1 MCLILNH
8 LLFAFKYTFL
18 YLAQEMVQSQEFFLV
33 VTSPPIFST
42 KILDGGNSTE
52 FPDRALWGGSEDA
65 RRAVG
70 TYCGSR
76 RRQILLL
83 RLRPVAPEV
92 HAGAGLPSHGPP
104 PSWKGLQWSNHQ
116 CVLCLALRIRRTL
129 PKTFQE
135 GSLTSAPRKT
145 WSSPSRGGKEKGA
158 WWRGARP
165 AARGGQA
172 PRPRVRCCS
181 RLGALLPQTHGPR
194 RTGVGTLSSTVP
206 SHGLVHSKNK
216 ISFYPTFHG
225 GTISCLEERWKLLLG
240 RYMVRISCN
249 TELAPVKMK
258 YFTLPLLLIYQKYFV
273 LALRLSSH
281 I

>member
-33 VTSPPIFST
+33 VTSPSIFST

-52 FPDRALWGGSEDA
+52 FPDRAPWGGGSEDA

-165 AARGGQA
+165 AARGGRA

-194 RTGVGTLSSTVP
+194 RTGPDARAWGRCRVRCLRMAWFIV
-206 SHGLVHSKNK
+206 K
-216 ISFYPTFHG
+216 IKSLFTPHFMVVQFPVLKKDGNFY
-225 GTISCLEERWKLLLG
+225 LEDIWLEF
-240 RYMVRISCN
+240 
-249 TELAPVKMK
+249 PVI
-258 YFTLPLLLIYQKYFV
+258 LN
-273 LALRLSSH
+273 
-281 I
+281 

>member
-1 MCLILNH
+1 MVLSFQRRKREGGVTAGGPAGRPRGSSTPPTCS
-8 LLFAFKYTFL
+8 LLFA
-18 YLAQEMVQSQEFFLV
+18 AGRAA
-33 VTSPPIFST
+33 PP
-42 KILDGGNSTE
+42 
-52 FPDRALWGGSEDA
+52 DA
-65 RRAVG
+65 RA
-70 TYCGSR
+70 
-76 RRQILLL
+76 
-83 RLRPVAPEV
+83 
-92 HAGAGLPSHGPP
+92 
-104 PSWKGLQWSNHQ
+104 
-116 CVLCLALRIRRTL
+116 
-129 PKTFQE
+129 
-135 GSLTSAPRKT
+135 
-145 WSSPSRGGKEKGA
+145 
-158 WWRGARP
+158 
-165 AARGGQA
+165 
-172 PRPRVRCCS
+172 
-181 RLGALLPQTHGPR
+181 QTHRPR